1 MRKADACGKETS
13 EVILRE
19 AAKFAR
25 RASGAKRSRCTHARA
40 REYRGEKEEKRREE
54 ETVEDGG
61 AGNYAR
67 TEYSQLRGCCTA
79 QKSVI

>member
-1 MRKADACGKETS
+1 MRVERK
-13 EVILRE
+13 R
-19 AAKFAR
+19 AKLFCVKQRSLYRPR